1 MDSEISYSDEIEA
14 VARAAAEVLVASLHS
29 LSSGGVE
36 ACATSDAQAVV
47 DSALDHCL
55 ARLSSTGLVGK
66 DNQGPSQ
73 AFWKIACPLLEPGC
87 LQLRART
94 KPLGYAGDH
103 TMQAD
108 FWSRHECDD
117 PLGRLFDRYFQ
128 QQQAVD
134 AVRGRMQ
141 LVADAIVDRC
151 QAATHSEFRVAS
163 IVSGPGIDLAL
174 ASMALPNDDRSRLRV
189 KLIDIDEGALSAAEQ
204 RLLSHLP
211 ADSFSL
217 HRENVARLARG
228 RRGAELLRDVDFIAC
243 PGLFDYLA
251 DAEATAMLKFFA
263 DCLRGGGCLYVGNFA
278 PHCTSRAYMEWIG
291 NWYLIYRTADELR
304 GLAHAAGLDMSQIR
318 IVAEPTGTDLFI
330 VYEKPADR

>member
-1 MDSEISYSDEIEA
+1 VDSEISYSDEIEA
-14 VARAAAEVLVASLHS
+14 VARAAAEELVASLHS
-29 LSSGGVE
+29 LSSGGGE

-47 DSALDHCL
+47 DSALDRCL

-73 AFWKIACPLLEPGC
+73 AFWKIAGSLLEPGC
-87 LQLRART
+87 LQLRARM

-128 QQQAVD
+128 RQQAVE

-141 LVADAIVDRC
+141 LVADAIVERC
-151 QAATHSEFRVAS
+151 STSTHAEFRVAS

-174 ASMALPNDDRSRLRV
+174 AAAALPDESRRRLRLT
-189 KLIDIDEGALSAAEQ
+189 LIDIDEGALAAARE
-204 RLLSHLP
+204 RLLPHLP
-211 ADSFSL
+211 AESIGL

-228 RRGAELLRDVDFIAC
+228 RRGADLLRDVDFIAC

-251 DAEATAMLKFFA
+251 DAEAVTMLKFFA
-263 DCLRGGGCLYVGNFA
+263 DCLRGGGCFYVGNFA
-278 PHCTSRAYMEWIG
+278 PHCQSRAYMEWIG
-291 NWYLIYRTADELR
+291 NWYLIYRTSAELR
-304 GLAHAAGLDMSQIR
+304 NLAQSAGPDMSHVR
-318 IVAEPTGTDLFI
+318 VVAEPTGADLFL
-330 VYEKPADR
+330 VYKKPDL